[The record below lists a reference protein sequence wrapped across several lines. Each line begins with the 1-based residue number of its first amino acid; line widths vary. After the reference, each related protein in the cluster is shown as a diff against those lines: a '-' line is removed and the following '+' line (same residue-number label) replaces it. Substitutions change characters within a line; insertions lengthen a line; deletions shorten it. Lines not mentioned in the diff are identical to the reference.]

1 MRHQKEVS
9 LLELLNVINTN
20 NNDLIHSYLKLH
32 DYEYNFI
39 KNKEQIDIEELTSYK
54 TLLDHLITVLS
65 PAQSLGFHLGFKLK
79 DQANTQ
85 FDLLKVANNTV
96 VNIEFKSETPNKKI
110 SKQATEHFRFLSMA
124 FSRVIILEH
133 LASTDELWIYDDKS
147 KEMKLISYDEVKKLI
162 PNDSTDLRVLSD
174 LSRSDFLVA
183 PYNEPE
189 KFMKSAYELTSDQ
202 KEIRNKIVSNANDM
216 SMIPKTNNMSMI
228 EGGPGSGKTL
238 LLIDIVR
245 ELKKR
250 DFSIG
255 MVMGARPSSGQ
266 KELMEKLDVP
276 LYWYYNLESLSPLID
291 KDVLVFDE
299 TQRITQNII
308 DEVKHLASDKTLLFS
323 IDENQ
328 IVHPDEASRN
338 VQKQLKELID
348 EKNIYK
354 LKKSIR
360 INPELS
366 NFYKRLLDK
375 NDRGVELSNF
385 DNVAIKY
392 FELEKDAEEYITE
405 KRHNGVTAIESDE
418 YITQSYG
425 NKTRSKKYN
434 FSKNTKDVIGQEFKD
449 VLLVFDE
456 FVAYN
461 EAGKLIVTNPNYYP
475 YIDEKMIFQAI
486 TRASHSLEIIII
498 KNKKIYIELQTLL
511 TRTRDSNRQ
520 KKNQIHALEE
530 KLKDANKE
538 IANLKLQLNLV

>member
-20 NNDLIHSYLKLH
+20 NDNLIHSYLKLH

-39 KNKEQIDIEELTSYK
+39 KNKEQIDIKELTSYK

-85 FDLLKVANNTV
+85 FDLLKVANDTV

-110 SKQATEHFRFLSMA
+110 SKQATEHFRFLSMV

-147 KEMKLISYDEVKKLI
+147 KEMKLISYDKVKKLI

-202 KEIRNKIVSNANDM
+202 KEISHKIVSNATDM
-216 SMIPKTNNMSMI
+216 SMISKTNHMSMI
-228 EGGPGSGKTL
+228 NGGPGSGKTL

-266 KELMEKLDVP
+266 KELMEKLDVS

-308 DEVKHLASDKTLLFS
+308 DEVKNLA
-323 IDENQ
+323 
-328 IVHPDEASRN
+328 
-338 VQKQLKELID
+338 
-348 EKNIYK
+348 
-354 LKKSIR
+354 
-360 INPELS
+360 
-366 NFYKRLLDK
+366 
-375 NDRGVELSNF
+375 
-385 DNVAIKY
+385 
-392 FELEKDAEEYITE
+392 
-405 KRHNGVTAIESDE
+405 
-418 YITQSYG
+418 
-425 NKTRSKKYN
+425 
-434 FSKNTKDVIGQEFKD
+434 
-449 VLLVFDE
+449 
-456 FVAYN
+456 
-461 EAGKLIVTNPNYYP
+461 
-475 YIDEKMIFQAI
+475 
-486 TRASHSLEIIII
+486 
-498 KNKKIYIELQTLL
+498 
-511 TRTRDSNRQ
+511 
-520 KKNQIHALEE
+520 
-530 KLKDANKE
+530 
-538 IANLKLQLNLV
+538 

>member
-20 NNDLIHSYLKLH
+20 NDNLIHSYLKLH

-39 KNKEQIDIEELTSYK
+39 KNKEQIDIKELTSYK

-85 FDLLKVANNTV
+85 FDLLKVANDTV

-110 SKQATEHFRFLSMA
+110 SKQATEHFRFLSMV

-147 KEMKLISYDEVKKLI
+147 KEMKLISYDKVKKLI

-202 KEIRNKIVSNANDM
+202 KEISHKIVSNATDM
-216 SMIPKTNNMSMI
+216 SMISKTNHMSMI
-228 EGGPGSGKTL
+228 NGGPGSGKTL

-266 KELMEKLDVP
+266 KELMEKLDVS

-308 DEVKHLASDKTLLFS
+308 DEVKNLASDKILLFS

-338 VQKQLKELID
+338 VQQQLKELID
-348 EKNIYK
+348 EKNIYE

-366 NFYKRLLDK
+366 NFYKRLLNK

-418 YITQSYG
+418 YITLSYG

-456 FVAYN
+456 FVVYN
-461 EAGKLIVTNPNYYP
+461 EEGKLIVTNPNYYP

-498 KNKKIYIELQTLL
+498 KNKKLYIELQTLL
-511 TRTRDSNRQ
+511 TKTRDSNRQ

-538 IANLKLQLNLV
+538 ISNLKLQLDLV

>member
-461 EAGKLIVTNPNYYP
+461 EEGKLIVTNPNYYP

-498 KNKKIYIELQTLL
+498 KNKKLYIELQTLL

-538 IANLKLQLNLV
+538 ISNLKLQLNLV